1 MKSCHALPI
10 YFTVLRPRSEVVL
23 FGKNR
28 RGKDGN
34 RHVAG
39 YMRCVNVHPCLE
51 HVLWPYRACH
61 KATAHAC
68 NWVQLQRTKECSW
81 NSKEICN
88 GSKLGCR
95 SKVVESHCQLLSRWN
110 SFAHR
115 SVLLGYIM
123 FDFIQ
128 NNRKCI
134 PCNTKV
140 LIPLFTV
147 KRTVSQYKP
156 VIRIRNLLEGLSMLL
171 STTW

>member
-1 MKSCHALPI
+1 MPCQFIFRFWDHVQKLSC
-10 YFTVLRPRSEVVL
+10 

-28 RGKDGN
+28 RGKDRN

-39 YMRCVNVHPCLE
+39 FMRCVNVHPCLE

-61 KATAHAC
+61 KATA
-68 NWVQLQRTKECSW
+68 QLSTITKECSW

-95 SKVVESHCQLLSRWN
+95 SNLVESHCQLLSRWN

-115 SVLLGYIM
+115 SVLLGYVM

-134 PCNTKV
+134 PCNTKG

-156 VIRIRNLLEGLSMLL
+156 VLRIRPHPANSI
-171 STTW
+171 SWRVYQYYYRQHV